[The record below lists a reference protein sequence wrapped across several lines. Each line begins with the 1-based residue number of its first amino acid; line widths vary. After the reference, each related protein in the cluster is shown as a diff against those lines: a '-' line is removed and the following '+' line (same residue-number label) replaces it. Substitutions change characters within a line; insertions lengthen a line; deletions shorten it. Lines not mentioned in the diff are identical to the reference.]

1 MTSYKSAGVDKEAG
15 YQQVQKIKPMIKK
28 TLNKNVLSSI
38 GGFAALY
45 EMPSNYKQP
54 VLVSGTDGVGTKI
67 LLAQAA
73 NKYDE
78 IGIDCVAMCVNDILC
93 QGAQPLFFLD
103 YIACGKNNVEN
114 TSKIVKGIVKGC
126 EQANMALVGGE
137 TAEMPGLYEEN
148 EFDLAGFALGIV
160 EKEAIIQSQNV
171 SEDSILLALPS
182 SGVHSN
188 GYSLIR
194 HIYPMD
200 DLIKDEA
207 LMNELLK
214 PTKIYYEAINKLKN
228 GLSIQAL
235 AHITGGGIY
244 ENLARILPEGMG
256 AKIDKSLIKELD
268 IFKRIQKDGRIG
280 TKEMYSTFNMG
291 IGMIVII
298 DKGDLDK
305 ALSILGNEA
314 YCIGRVVNKEGIDIE
329 GI

>member
-1 MTSYKSAGVDKEAG
+1 
-15 YQQVQKIKPMIKK
+15 
-28 TLNKNVLSSI
+28 
-38 GGFAALY
+38 
-45 EMPSNYKQP
+45 
-54 VLVSGTDGVGTKI
+54 
-67 LLAQAA
+67 
-73 NKYDE
+73 
-78 IGIDCVAMCVNDILC
+78 
-93 QGAQPLFFLD
+93 
-103 YIACGKNNVEN
+103 
-114 TSKIVKGIVKGC
+114 
-126 EQANMALVGGE
+126 
-137 TAEMPGLYEEN
+137 
-148 EFDLAGFALGIV
+148 
-160 EKEAIIQSQNV
+160 
-171 SEDSILLALPS
+171 
-182 SGVHSN
+182 
-188 GYSLIR
+188 
-194 HIYPMD
+194 MD

-214 PTKIYYEAINKLKN
+214 PTKIYYEAINKLKIVFN
-228 GLSIQAL
+228 TSISSYYWWRNL
-235 AHITGGGIY
+235 